1 MLHNLRFLR
10 TRAGL
15 SQQQLAD
22 VINVSQQSINK
33 YENHDVEPNIE
44 TLCAIADYFN
54 VSVDFLV
61 GRTDVERKNE
71 PTEFCQL
78 NSAEKAL
85 IDKIRTLSPSDR
97 ELVSAVIRRL

>member
-10 TRAGL
+10 TRTGM

-61 GRTDVERKNE
+61 GRTSIERKNE
-71 PTEFCQL
+71 ETEFCRL
-78 NSAEKAL
+78 NSEETAL
-85 IDKIRTLSPSDR
+85 INKIRSLSPEDR
-97 ELVSAVIRRL
+97 NLICNLAKRL

>member
-1 MLHNLRFLR
+1 MLKNIRLLRMR
-10 TRAGL
+10 SNM

-71 PTEFCQL
+71 KTEFCQL

>member
-1 MLHNLRFLR
+1 MLHNLRILR
-10 TRAGL
+10 MRSGM

-44 TLCAIADYFN
+44 TLCAIADFFN

-61 GRTDVERKNE
+61 GRTDVERKSE

-78 NSAEKAL
+78 NSAEKSL
-85 IDKIRTLSPSDR
+85 IGKIRSLSPADR
-97 ELVSAVIRRL
+97 ELIYRLALRL